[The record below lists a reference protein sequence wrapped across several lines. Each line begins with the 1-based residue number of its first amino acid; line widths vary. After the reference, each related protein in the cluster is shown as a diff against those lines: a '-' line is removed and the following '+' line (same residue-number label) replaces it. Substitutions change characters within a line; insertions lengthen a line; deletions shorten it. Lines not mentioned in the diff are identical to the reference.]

1 MVRCLIA
8 LCACGALFVAGCS
21 SNGAS
26 MGAVSGK
33 SCCSA
38 DCCAD
43 GKCCGKDC
51 CADGCCKDGK
61 SCCTG
66 KDGACCGTCKG
77 AKKPADA
84 EMKPVSATQ
93 GASDCSKKA
102 CCSKGPAA

>member
-8 LCACGALFVAGCS
+8 LCASSALFVVGCS
-21 SNGAS
+21 SNSAS

-38 DCCAD
+38 DCCTD
-43 GKCCGKDC
+43 GKACCDKE
-51 CADGCCKDGK
+51 ACKDGK
-61 SCCTG
+61 SCCSG
-66 KDGACCGTCKG
+66 KDGACCGKCKD
-77 AKKPADA
+77 AKPADA